1 MSILRSV
8 NSGNEKGIATM
19 LGLIMLFIASIIGL
33 SIMYMSQ
40 KEKAATIDSSAI
52 RSVAVTADASLKAC
66 EKQLLL
72 EPDNVIE
79 ILNKYSSDPSY
90 KWLLA
95 SSASQS
101 EKKKVLDN
109 SGFEYS
115 ASIAAFDKVNK
126 VLQIKGNGYG
136 RNGEAKSVIGIYK
149 LNGIGT
155 ESTANLKYALY
166 LAGDGRYFDAK
177 VTINGDVYVGSDIHF
192 NSGAANSRIN
202 GTLKT
207 GTNESLLSTVNA
219 PGIVVDSAVYIGTKL
234 HLNNMLLCKSK
245 TGVEGNLE
253 LNSSLSIQGDGWF
266 NGTNSGSAIINMS
279 SGKIS
284 HSGSIDMSK
293 VISASED
300 NKNSKIPDIVDQ
312 VGLASN
318 DSAWEM
324 TISAL
329 SAKAK
334 TLPIAINAE
343 SLQWMYNNCWAWQ
356 KFNGYMVVRDNGE
369 VAINHSTFAFNG
381 KVIWLIK
388 GTMNINGNWFT
399 MTPNSR
405 MIIYAYDKAEL
416 REFGGKNN
424 TRFNGLIYVKDK
436 ASLSMQWTGILN
448 FYGAIHLASKDAI
461 WQCNNGN
468 NGELILNFD
477 NSILSEFVSMGI
489 LKRPANGSGTPGK
502 LVLTDCKIRPQ
513 LMGMLY

>member
-1 MSILRSV
+1 MNALRSV
-8 NSGNEKGIATM
+8 IIGSEKGVAMI

-33 SIMYMSQ
+33 SMMSMSH
-40 KEKAATIDSSAI
+40 KEKAASIDSSAI
-52 RSVAVTADASLKAC
+52 RNVAVTADASLKAC
-66 EKQLLL
+66 EEQFTLQ
-72 EPDNVIE
+72 PNNVVE

-101 EKKKVLDN
+101 EKKKALDN

-115 ASIAAFDKVNK
+115 ASIAAFDKVNY

-136 RNGEAKSVIGIYK
+136 RNGEAKSVTGIYK

-155 ESTANLKYALY
+155 ESTANMKYALY

-177 VTINGDVYVGSDIHF
+177 VTINGDVYFGSDFHF
-192 NSGAANSRIN
+192 NGGAGNSRIK

-207 GTNESLLSTVNA
+207 GLNSSLLSTIDA
-219 PGIVVDSAVYIGTKL
+219 PGIVIDSVAYIGTNL
-234 HLNNMLLCKSK
+234 RMNNALLCKSK
-245 TGVEGNLE
+245 TGVEGSLE

-266 NGTNSGSAIINMS
+266 NGVNSGSGLINMP
-279 SGKIS
+279 SGKIY
-284 HSGSIDMSK
+284 HSGSINMSR

-300 NKNSKIPDIVDQ
+300 NRNSIITDIVNQ

-318 DSAWEM
+318 DSPWEM

-334 TLPIAINAE
+334 TLPNSINAE
-343 SLQWMYNNCWAWQ
+343 YLQWMYNSCWAWE
-356 KFNGYMVVRDNGE
+356 KFNGYLVVKDNGE
-369 VAINHSTFAFNG
+369 VSINHSMFAFNG
-381 KVIWLIK
+381 KVIWLVK
-388 GTMNINGNWFT
+388 GFMNINGNWFT

-405 MIIYAYDKAEL
+405 MVIYAYENAEL
-416 REFGGKNN
+416 REFGGKDN
-424 TRFNGLIYVKDK
+424 TQYNGLIYVKDN
-436 ASLSMQWTGILN
+436 ASLSMKWTGILN
-448 FYGAIHLASKDAI
+448 FDGAIHLASKNAK
-461 WQCNNGN
+461 WQCNNEN
-468 NGELILNFD
+468 TGELILNFN

-489 LKRPANGSGTPGK
+489 LNRPASGSGTPGK